1 MMIYFINIYSKRIQR
16 MITKRI
22 LSILLLAASISS
34 TGLLHANYDE
44 ACFEELYKEMML
56 GYDLAMPS
64 MEGSRTAGANP
75 FNTQTTSNSPVSF
88 NPGLQMK
95 ILLDNCFIPSHDQE
109 PSHLDSTTWSA
120 LQIVRGTNR
129 PEDSLVNRLTKIDAQ
144 NDASQGIFTLIGKKR
159 FSEILAMPSTNV
171 QKLQARQNC
180 IRAIQK
186 NSSWHDA
193 LIDQLE
199 IMKENEQYYIDF
211 CTKNSIEQAGL
222 KTIMPWIASGNAIN
236 TLKRENAAFYGLGAA
251 STLFFFIHSIKAYNN
266 RYSSENSLRHLLP
279 CAAIGS
285 IMGTY
290 YYHKKNTSYF
300 EVMNNNVQHVAQ
312 YINAQRAILNLF
324 SQLPALYQN
333 MPEYKIALDILDGK
347 DVNSS
352 AEFKQ
357 LNEYFANNS
366 NNNSWAE
373 TFIIYKYLCTPE
385 IRKEFSYVFD
395 IIGEIDSYVA
405 LASKMNAHKDT
416 PNAQFCFVDF
426 IKKSTKPILNVKNFW
441 NPFIKTA
448 DAVANSVLLN
458 AGSERSMII
467 TGPNTGGKSTTMKGL
482 IISILTAQAFGIAP
496 AEKMMFTPF
505 TNILTYLNIG
515 DDTGAGK
522 SKFRAELDRAEKL
535 MFSLKSLPAHDF
547 GFVILDEIFTGTG
560 SEQGE
565 EFACKFIKSIH
576 ANQNV
581 IFVSATHLEKLKGLE
596 KETDGCIKNYQMDVH
611 VDGAGRI
618 SKYTYQIVPGAS
630 TVNSVLQV
638 AREAGISF

>member
-1 MMIYFINIYSKRIQR
+1 
-16 MITKRI
+16 MITKKI
-22 LSILLLAASISS
+22 LSVLLLAASISAA
-34 TGLLHANYDE
+34 GLLHANYDE

-75 FNTQTTSNSPVSF
+75 FNTQATNNSPVSF

-129 PEDSLVNRLTKIDAQ
+129 PEDSLVNRLTKIEDHS
-144 NDASQGIFTLIGKKR
+144 DSSQGLFTLIGKKR

-171 QKLQARQNC
+171 AKLQARQNC

-186 NSSWHDA
+186 NSNWHDA
-193 LIDQLE
+193 FIDQLE

-222 KTIMPWIASGNAIN
+222 KTIMPWMVSGNSIT
-236 TLKRENAAFYGLGAA
+236 TLKRENASFYALGAIA
-251 STLFFFIHSIKAYNN
+251 TLFFGATALTSWPKKTDSSQPSSSSSFTSLFTLASLASI
-266 RYSSENSLRHLLP
+266 
-279 CAAIGS
+279 G
-285 IMGTY
+285 GTY
-290 YYHKKNTSYF
+290 AYHHKNSSYF
-300 EVMNNNVQHVAQ
+300 ATMNKNIQHVAE

-347 DVNSS
+347 DINSS
-352 AEFKQ
+352 TEFKQ

-366 NNNSWAE
+366 NSDSWAA
-373 TFIIYKYLCTPE
+373 TFMMYKYLCTPE

-395 IIGEIDSYVA
+395 IIGEIDGYVA
-405 LASKMNAHKDT
+405 LASKMNAHKDM

-458 AGSERSMII
+458 AGAERSMII

-535 MFSLKSLPAHDF
+535 MFSLKSLPSHDF

-565 EFACKFIKSIH
+565 AFACKFIKSIH

-581 IFVSATHLEKLKGLE
+581 IFVSATHLEKLKNLE
-596 KETDGCIKNYQMDVH
+596 TETDGCIKNYQMDVH